1 MKKAGKERVKEGL
14 NMLRQGINEN
24 KITVVSERVGQDL
37 ETVQDVLMFYPI
49 PISQA
54 SIDELVEFFNT
65 NYQN

>member
-1 MKKAGKERVKEGL
+1 MKKGGKERYKEGL
-14 NMLRQGINEN
+14 QMLRQGIAES
-24 KITVVSERVGQDL
+24 KITLVSERVGQDF

-65 NYQN
+65 NYQK